1 MATNSNSG
9 QPSSRESGSKSIKAN
24 PDAVQGLRALL
35 EEQLQDI
42 YWAEKA
48 LTKAIPLMIE
58 NVTTPELSD
67 ALSEHLNVT
76 EEQVSRVEEIFEALG
91 MEVAEKRCAAME
103 GLIKEAQE
111 IMKST
116 KKGVVRD
123 AGIIA
128 ASQKVE
134 HYEIATYGTLHSF
147 ATLLGEHE
155 AADLLE
161 QSLNEEKEADAN
173 LTAVS
178 EAINMEAID

>member
-1 MATNSNSG
+1 MATNSNTS
-9 QPSSRESGSKSIKAN
+9 PRDARESGNKRVRAN
-24 PDAVQGLRALL
+24 HDAAQGLRDLL

-48 LTKAIPLMIE
+48 LTKAIPMLIE
-58 NVTTPELSD
+58 NVSTPELLD
-67 ALSEHLNVT
+67 ALSEHLQVT
-76 EEQVSRVEEIFEALG
+76 EQQVTRVEEVFKALQMKAEA
-91 MEVAEKRCAAME
+91 KKCAAME

-111 IMKST
+111 VMKST
-116 KKGVVRD
+116 QEGVVRD

-128 ASQKVE
+128 AAQKVE

-147 ATLLGEHE
+147 ATLLGEEE

-178 EAINMEAID
+178 EAINIEAMD